1 MKRTEKLLVAA
12 VAFSGLTLAAGQVAA
27 DTNAPTYSVTIPA
40 TVNLADSNPV
50 ATIKAEGVSIDTTR
64 YTPISVKLAQASN
77 TIKGSTFH
85 LREAKTNDTLSYSIR
100 KNRRNVSVG
109 DTVARFTSDGETTL
123 NFTKPEA
130 ADYAGS
136 YTENLTFDISVSP
149 NSNYVPVTSVSINS
163 APSTLNV
170 GATGTL
176 TATVGPEEA
185 TDKTVT
191 WESSNPEVLAIDAT
205 TGAYEAKAGG
215 TATVTVKAADGK
227 TATCTV
233 TVNTPYV
240 PVTSVA
246 IDNAPTN
253 ALGVGAT
260 GALTAT
266 VGPEGATDKTVTW
279 ASGNPDVLV
288 IDATTG
294 TYEAKAAGTAT
305 VTVTAADGKTATC
318 TVTVNVPV
326 TSVSI
331 NNAPSTLDV
340 GATGTLTAT
349 VGPEGATDK
358 TVTWA
363 SGNPD
368 VLVIDATT
376 GAYEAKAAGTAT
388 ITATAGGQSATCQ
401 VTVDAPTPTMTTLAD
416 AFVNGSVI
424 NLNVKYGMVS
434 HEVTLTNSNGEYVV
448 NSELSYFKGAVQFG
462 DTLTLTFGRP
472 NDNRVDAKIIFYKAF
487 DAYEIMNPSASL
499 FAVSLNSISVNG
511 VDITNQLYKSE

>member
-1 MKRTEKLLVAA
+1 MKNAQKLLMAA

-27 DTNAPTYSVTIPA
+27 DTNAPTYTVTIPA

-136 YTENLTFDISVSP
+136 YTENLTFNISVSP

-176 TATVGPEEA
+176 TATVGPEDA

-191 WESSNPEVLAIDAT
+191 WVSGNPDVLVIDAT
-205 TGAYEAKAGG
+205 TGAYEAKAAG
-215 TATVTVKAADGK
+215 TATVTVTAADGK

-253 ALGVGAT
+253 ALG
-260 GALTAT
+260 
-266 VGPEGATDKTVTW
+266 
-279 ASGNPDVLV
+279 
-288 IDATTG
+288 
-294 TYEAKAAGTAT
+294 
-305 VTVTAADGKTATC
+305 
-318 TVTVNVPV
+318 
-326 TSVSI
+326 
-331 NNAPSTLDV
+331 V

-401 VTVDAPTPTMTTLAD
+401 VTVDAPTPTMTTLVD

-424 NLNVKYGMVS
+424 NLNVNYGRTGS
-434 HEVTLTNSNGEYVV
+434 HEVTLTNSNGGYTIQ
-448 NSELSYFKGAVQFG
+448 SELASVKSAVQSG
-462 DTLTLTFGRP
+462 DTLVVTFGQANSSR
-472 NDNRVDAKIIFYKAF
+472 NDATITFNKASNT
-487 DAYEIMNPSASL
+487 YVVTNPKQATY
-499 FAVSLNSISVNG
+499 AVTLNSISVNG
-511 VDITNQLYKSE
+511 VDITNQLYS

>member
-85 LREAKTNDTLSYSIR
+85 LREAKTNDTLSYNIR

-176 TATVGPEEA
+176 TATVGPE
-185 TDKTVT
+185 D
-191 WESSNPEVLAIDAT
+191 
-205 TGAYEAKAGG
+205 
-215 TATVTVKAADGK
+215 
-227 TATCTV
+227 
-233 TVNTPYV
+233 
-240 PVTSVA
+240 
-246 IDNAPTN
+246 
-253 ALGVGAT
+253 
-260 GALTAT
+260 
-266 VGPEGATDKTVTW
+266 
-279 ASGNPDVLV
+279 
-288 IDATTG
+288 
-294 TYEAKAAGTAT
+294 
-305 VTVTAADGKTATC
+305 
-318 TVTVNVPV
+318 
-326 TSVSI
+326 
-331 NNAPSTLDV
+331 
-340 GATGTLTAT
+340 
-349 VGPEGATDK
+349 ATDK

-376 GAYEAKAAGTAT
+376 GA
-388 ITATAGGQSATCQ
+388 
-401 VTVDAPTPTMTTLAD
+401 
-416 AFVNGSVI
+416 
-424 NLNVKYGMVS
+424 
-434 HEVTLTNSNGEYVV
+434 
-448 NSELSYFKGAVQFG
+448 
-462 DTLTLTFGRP
+462 
-472 NDNRVDAKIIFYKAF
+472 
-487 DAYEIMNPSASL
+487 
-499 FAVSLNSISVNG
+499 
-511 VDITNQLYKSE
+511 

>member
-176 TATVGPEEA
+176 TATVGPEE
-185 TDKTVT
+185 V
-191 WESSNPEVLAIDAT
+191 
-205 TGAYEAKAGG
+205 
-215 TATVTVKAADGK
+215 
-227 TATCTV
+227 
-233 TVNTPYV
+233 
-240 PVTSVA
+240 
-246 IDNAPTN
+246 
-253 ALGVGAT
+253 
-260 GALTAT
+260 
-266 VGPEGATDKTVTW
+266 TDKTVTW

-349 VGPEGATDK
+349 VGPEDATDK

-368 VLVIDATT
+368 VLAIDATT

-434 HEVTLTNSNGEYVV
+434 HEVALTNSNGEYVV
-448 NSELSYFKGAVQFG
+448 NSEWSYFKGAVQFG
-462 DTLTLTFGRP
+462 DTLTLTFGRQ

-487 DAYEIMNPSASL
+487 NAYEIMNPSASL

-511 VDITNQLYKSE
+511 VDITGQLYKSE

>member
-27 DTNAPTYSVTIPA
+27 DTNAPTYNVTIPA

-176 TATVGPEEA
+176 TATVGPE
-185 TDKTVT
+185 
-191 WESSNPEVLAIDAT
+191 
-205 TGAYEAKAGG
+205 
-215 TATVTVKAADGK
+215 
-227 TATCTV
+227 
-233 TVNTPYV
+233 
-240 PVTSVA
+240 
-246 IDNAPTN
+246 
-253 ALGVGAT
+253 
-260 GALTAT
+260 
-266 VGPEGATDKTVTW
+266 GATDKTVTW

-294 TYEAKAAGTAT
+294 AYEAKAAGTAT

-318 TVTVNVPV
+318 TVTVNTPYVPV

-340 GATGTLTAT
+340 GATGTLKAT
-349 VGPEGATDK
+349 VGPEDATDK

-424 NLNVKYGMVS
+424 NLNVNYGQTGS
-434 HEVTLTNSNGEYVV
+434 YEVTLTNSNGGYTIQSNLV
-448 NSELSYFKGAVQFG
+448 NVKGAVQSGKF
-462 DTLTLTFGRP
+462 LVVTFGQVSS
-472 NDNRVDAKIIFYKAF
+472 NRYDAKIFLSK
-487 DAYEIMNPSASL
+487 DDNAYAITNPKQATY
-499 FAVSLNSISVNG
+499 AVTLNSISVNG

>member
-85 LREAKTNDTLSYSIR
+85 LREAKTNDTLSYNIR

-294 TYEAKAAGTAT
+294 
-305 VTVTAADGKTATC
+305 
-318 TVTVNVPV
+318 
-326 TSVSI
+326 
-331 NNAPSTLDV
+331 
-340 GATGTLTAT
+340 
-349 VGPEGATDK
+349 
-358 TVTWA
+358 
-363 SGNPD
+363 
-368 VLVIDATT
+368 
-376 GAYEAKAAGTAT
+376 AYEAKAAGTAT

-401 VTVDAPTPTMTTLAD
+401 VTVSDAPAPTTLAD
-416 AFVNGSVI
+416 AFVDGSVI

-434 HEVTLTNSNGEYVV
+434 HEVALTNSNGEYVV
-448 NSELSYFKGAVQFG
+448 NSEWSYFKGAVQFG
-462 DTLTLTFGRP
+462 DTLTLTFGRQ

-487 DAYEIMNPSASL
+487 NAYEIMNPSASL

-511 VDITNQLYKSE
+511 VDITGQLYKSE

>member
-233 TVNTPYV
+233 TVNV
-240 PVTSVA
+240 PVTSVS
-246 IDNAPTN
+246 INNAPST
-253 ALGVGAT
+253 LDVGAT
-260 GALTAT
+260 GTLTAT
-266 VGPEGATDKTVTW
+266 VGPGGATDKTVTW

-305 VTVTAADGKTATC
+305 
-318 TVTVNVPV
+318 
-326 TSVSI
+326 
-331 NNAPSTLDV
+331 
-340 GATGTLTAT
+340 
-349 VGPEGATDK
+349 
-358 TVTWA
+358 
-363 SGNPD
+363 
-368 VLVIDATT
+368 
-376 GAYEAKAAGTAT
+376 

-401 VTVDAPTPTMTTLAD
+401 VTVDAPTSTMTTLAD

-434 HEVTLTNSNGEYVV
+434 HEVALTNSNGEYVV
-448 NSELSYFKGAVQFG
+448 NSEWSYFKGAVQFG
-462 DTLTLTFGRP
+462 DTLTLTFGRQ

-487 DAYEIMNPSASL
+487 NAYEIMNPSASL

-511 VDITNQLYKSE
+511 VDITGQLYKSE